1 MVHAVGVIELKSIAK
16 GVDATDAALK
26 SAGVKLICAHP
37 ACPGKYEIILT
48 GSISD
53 VTAAIEHVRGRFEQ
67 YIVDSSIM
75 GRIDEQVIK
84 ALFGTQSGVKQ
95 GSLGLI
101 ETYSA
106 ASAIKAGDIAV
117 KTSRV
122 ELYDMRVSRGMGG
135 KGIVFVTGD
144 VGDVTAAVEA
154 GGAYAKGIGMLH
166 ATTVIAA
173 PHAELWEQL

>member
-26 SAGVKLICAHP
+26 SAGVKLISAHP

-53 VTAAIEHVRGRFEQ
+53 VTAALDHVKGRFDQ
-67 YIVDSSIM
+67 YIVDSAIM

-84 ALFGTQSGVKQ
+84 ALFGTQNGKRE
-95 GSLGLI
+95 GSLGSV

-106 ASAIKAGDIAV
+106 ASAIKVAGAEAV
-117 KTSRV
+117 
-122 ELYDMRVSRGMGG
+122 
-135 KGIVFVTGD
+135 
-144 VGDVTAAVEA
+144 
-154 GGAYAKGIGMLH
+154 
-166 ATTVIAA
+166 
-173 PHAELWEQL
+173 